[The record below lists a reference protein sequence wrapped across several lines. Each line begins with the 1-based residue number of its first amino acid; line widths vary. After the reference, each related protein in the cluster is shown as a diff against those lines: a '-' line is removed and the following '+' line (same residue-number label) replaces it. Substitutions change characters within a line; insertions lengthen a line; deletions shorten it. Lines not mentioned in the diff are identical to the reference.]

1 MARPLHVR
9 ADRRRYRVAGFSLAS
24 LLVAALLAG
33 CGADS
38 APGSTSGASP
48 SPSPSSG
55 PAAVIAGSFADLPF
69 TLDMPEGWVFGNAK
83 DVAAGL
89 AAIAKSDSAD
99 AKKLQ
104 AILAQTATPT
114 SGFVAYDVG
123 GQEAFVPGVG
133 CTTVGLGSLSAADAL
148 AEGQVQNVDALAQW
162 PGIIGKPVG
171 DRMTLPVG
179 ETVRVRWR
187 WTNAADGTDATS
199 IGYLFVAGPTVYTCV
214 FSAGTPTV
222 ATHQPEWEAILRTF
236 AVKPSASPSTTPTG
250 APTAECPA
258 PGDGFAH
265 QAPEIEAILPSV
277 VAGRPLTRWSVRG
290 RCWLEMLFVD
300 TAAIDPFVAQFA
312 TAGNPNPVDDAN
324 LVYGV
329 AGRSIDTDP
338 PFFVFAAV
346 RPSNND
352 EIGLAMYLLLGGS
365 GFKPGV
371 EAADLTY
378 YQAQTIAGKEVHV
391 GSVDMLTQD
400 THLRGRPYLYQTEEY
415 MFLVITEDDVWA
427 ADAIDQLP

>member
-9 ADRRRYRVAGFSLAS
+9 ADRRRYRVAGFGLAS

-123 GQEAFVPGVG
+123 SQDAFIPGVG
-133 CTTVGLGSLSAADAL
+133 CTTVDRGSLSAADAL
-148 AEGQVQNVDALAQW
+148 AQGQVQNVDALAQW

-179 ETVRVRWR
+179 ETVRVRWQ
-187 WTNAADGTDATS
+187 WKNAADGTDATS
-199 IGYLFVAGPTVYTCV
+199 IGYLFVAGPTVCTCV

-250 APTAECPA
+250 SVIVV
-258 PGDGFAH
+258 PG
-265 QAPEIEAILPSV
+265 
-277 VAGRPLTRWSVRG
+277 RG
-290 RCWLEMLFVD
+290 D
-300 TAAIDPFVAQFA
+300 TAPDRS
-312 TAGNPNPVDDAN
+312 AGP
-324 LVYGV
+324 
-329 AGRSIDTDP
+329 AGD
-338 PFFVFAAV
+338 
-346 RPSNND
+346 
-352 EIGLAMYLLLGGS
+352 
-365 GFKPGV
+365 
-371 EAADLTY
+371 
-378 YQAQTIAGKEVHV
+378 
-391 GSVDMLTQD
+391 
-400 THLRGRPYLYQTEEY
+400 RGEGAR
-415 MFLVITEDDVWA
+415 
-427 ADAIDQLP
+427 